1 MFPYFLPFCIL
12 LLTCSWQ
19 KSEAQQAHIPD
30 TLVIE
35 NEYVARRYLWNEGH
49 LLTLSLEDKRSGK
62 RWEMEEA
69 EPDFSVGDHQ
79 LSPSNATLEELKV
92 NGSRLEATH
101 RQVIV
106 TTDYGNFML
115 RRIYRIYEGTPMIR
129 CDYLMKGQLPNG
141 IATDAEPGLISGV
154 ESVSFNQASPTAM
167 VMDRL
172 ALPGQHWQL
181 RNVRF
186 VDMTDQHDNLLQEDR
201 YLLYRNDLPLRG
213 NLLLAQSPKADEQ
226 LIFLKLAPLGAH
238 QQAYPGYDFLLRPG
252 DWRISGPGLSAEML
266 SEEKWT
272 QGYSLAWGVSKVGK
286 ETIRLQAFMKKL
298 RPFRPERDAMI
309 MMNTWGD
316 RGRDGRLNETFVL
329 NELEKAHGLGITHFQ
344 IDDGWQA
351 GLSKNSASA
360 SGELW
365 DAWPKNSWQP
375 HPERFPNG
383 LGPIIEA
390 ARNRD
395 MHIGL
400 WFHPSNASDYAQWE
414 QDAEVLTSLYR
425 QYRIKYFKIDGIE
438 LPNKKS
444 EENLRKMFEQVREAS
459 QGEVVFNLDATAGV
473 RGGYFLFNEYG
484 NIFLENRYTDWGNY
498 YPYRTLR
505 NLWMLSHYMAPQ
517 NLQVEF
523 VNKWRNADRY
533 PEDDPFAPAHYSF
546 DYLFAITMAAQPLA
560 WMEAGNLPPEAFT
573 TAELIALYRDHLAG
587 WQGGEILPIGE
598 EPSGTS
604 WTGFQSV
611 GADGEGYLLVFRE
624 QHEEAR
630 QLIRTFLDRN
640 TKYQLTSLYG
650 PSVELN
656 LTTDGQGGL
665 ELYLPEPDSFL
676 FLKYSPIP

>member
-1 MFPYFLPFCIL
+1 MFPNLLPFCIL
-12 LLTCSWQ
+12 LFACCWQ
-19 KSEAQQAHIPD
+19 KSEAQQAQIPD

-35 NEYVARRYLWNEGH
+35 NEHVARRYLWNEGH
-49 LLTLSLEDKRSGK
+49 LLTLSLENKRSGK
-62 RWEMEEA
+62 RWEMEET
-69 EPDFSVGDHQ
+69 EPDFSVGNSQ
-79 LSPSNATLEELKV
+79 LGPSSATLEELEV
-92 NGSRLEATH
+92 VGSRLEATH

-106 TTDYGNFML
+106 TTDYGDFML
-115 RRIYRIYEGTPMIR
+115 RRIYRIYEGTPIIR
-129 CDYLMKGQLPNG
+129 CDYLMKGQLPLDG
-141 IATDAEPGLISGV
+141 PMDVETETISGV
-154 ESVSFNQASPTAM
+154 ESVSLKQPSASGM

-186 VDMTDQHDNLLQEDR
+186 MDKTDQHDNLLQEDR
-201 YLLYRNDLPLRG
+201 YLLYRRDLPLRG

-226 LIFLKLAPLGAH
+226 LIFLKLAPLGVH

-252 DWRISGPGLSAEML
+252 DWRISGPGLSAETL

-272 QGYSLAWGVSKVGK
+272 QGYSLAWGVSEVGE
-286 ETIRLQAFMKKL
+286 ETPRLQAFMKKL
-298 RPFRPERDAMI
+298 RPFRLERDAMI

-316 RGRDGRLNETFVL
+316 RGRDGRLNEAFVL
-329 NELEKAHGLGITHFQ
+329 NELEKAHQLGITHFQ

-365 DAWPKNSWQP
+365 DAWPKESWQP

-383 LGPIIEA
+383 LGPVIEA

-395 MHIGL
+395 MQIGL

-414 QDAEVLTSLYR
+414 QDAEVLTALYR
-425 QYRIKYFKIDGIE
+425 QYGVKYFKIDGIE

-444 EENLRKMFEQVREAS
+444 EENLRKMFDQVREAS

-517 NLQVEF
+517 NLQIEF
-523 VNKWRNADRY
+523 LNKWRNADRY
-533 PEDDPFAPAHYSF
+533 PEDDPFVPAHYSF

-560 WMEAGNLPPEAFT
+560 WMEAGNLPAEALG
-573 TAELIALYRDHLAG
+573 TAGLVALYKDHLAA
-587 WQGGEILPIGE
+587 WQGGEILPIGD

-611 GADGEGYLLVFRE
+611 STEGEGYLLVFRE
-624 QHEEAR
+624 DHGASEHDIATFLKANTTYKLTPLYGKSR
-630 QLIRTFLDRN
+630 QL
-640 TKYQLTSLYG
+640 S
-650 PSVELN
+650 
-656 LTTDGQGGL
+656 LTTDGQGRAGL
-665 ELYLPEPDSFL
+665 SLPEPNSFL
-676 FLKYSPIP
+676 FMKYSQLP